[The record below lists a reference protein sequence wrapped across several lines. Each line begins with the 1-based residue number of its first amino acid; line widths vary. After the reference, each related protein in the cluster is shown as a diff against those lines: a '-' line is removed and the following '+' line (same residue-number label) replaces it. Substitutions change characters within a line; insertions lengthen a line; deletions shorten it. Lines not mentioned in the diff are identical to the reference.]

1 MSTPWQ
7 AWSKL
12 KRLTL
17 QPDQGKIAP
26 RLDSTW
32 RIISNWERPGLA
44 LQSAHVTLAIE
55 TDSALDLI
63 CNWERLGLAL
73 QPAEDTIALGPGSA
87 RSLGKRLT
95 VELVLRPHH
104 CHSSTKSLFCHVG
117 SSAVMI
123 EWLPASF
130 KLPNLK

>member
-1 MSTPWQ
+1 MPTPRQ

-17 QPDQGKIAP
+17 QPDQGKLAP

-44 LQSAHVTLAIE
+44 LQSAHVKLAL
-55 TDSALDLI
+55 DSALDLF

-87 RSLGKRLT
+87 RSLGKRLAS
-95 VELVLRPHH
+95 ELVLRPLHYH
-104 CHSSTKSLFCHVG
+104 GSTKSLFCHVG

-123 EWLPASF
+123 QWLPAAASF
-130 KLPNLK
+130 KLLNLK